1 MSVWPGGTSGVLG
14 SPDNFQFLER
24 WLTNESMSL
33 SLGGK
38 EIERSATAIE
48 RFVPAAPIQAADW
61 PADRKGRL
69 RAPFLLSGSRLD

>member
-48 RFVPAAPIQAADW
+48 RFVPAAP
-61 PADRKGRL
+61 K
-69 RAPFLLSGSRLD
+69 